1 MPSPAGNSSR
11 TPVPLHIS
19 RGGSP
24 AIRHVTAVYAVSL
37 GGSKDGVGTVL
48 IGTPKGVDALAAL
61 LEQIGVGRSEIETA
75 CKVLAEQTYHQIPRV
90 KMTPTTLRRL
100 GR

>member
-1 MPSPAGNSSR
+1 MPSPAGNSSK

-24 AIRHVTAVYAVSL
+24 TIRHATAVYAVSL
-37 GGSKDGVGTVL
+37 GGSKAAVGTVL
-48 IGTPKGVDALAAL
+48 IGIPKGVDALTAL
-61 LEQIGVGRSEIETA
+61 LEKIGVGRSEIETA
-75 CKVLAEQTYHQIPRV
+75 CQVLADQPYHQIPSV
-90 KMTPTTLRRL
+90 KVTPTMLRRL

>member
-1 MPSPAGNSSR
+1 MPSPAENSNK

-24 AIRHVTAVYAVSL
+24 TIRHVTAVYAVSL

-48 IGTPKGVDALAAL
+48 IGTPKGVDALTAL
-61 LEQIGVGRSEIETA
+61 LEKIGVGRSEIETA
-75 CKVLAEQTYHQIPRV
+75 CKALAEQPYHQIPNV
-90 KMTPTTLRRL
+90 KLRPPILRRL

>member
-1 MPSPAGNSSR
+1 M
-11 TPVPLHIS
+11 PVPLHIS
-19 RGGSP
+19 RGASP
-24 AIRHVTAVYAVSL
+24 TIHPATAVYAVSL

-75 CKVLAEQTYHQIPRV
+75 CKVLAEQPYHQVPSV
-90 KMTPTTLRRL
+90 KLAPTILRRL